1 MHALGHAC
9 IFIERTIRG
18 TWCVSEGIHHARV
31 LQRYRWFVL
40 LVGSVFAA
48 AVIIGF
54 SSEPEGA
61 VASASAESTG
71 APDEPVSGSGIRV
84 EVSGAVRVPGVYAL
98 PDGARLI
105 DAITAAGGWGERID
119 PLRIEICLNL
129 AAPLTDGSAIRIPSR
144 DDRFLLG
151 VQGILCGALYAA
163 PGEIAAV
170 DVAGSVASTATGG
183 KIDLNTATAEQ
194 LDTLPGIGPVTA
206 AKIIAARKE
215 APFLIADDLR
225 TRGLISDR
233 VLQQIRPLVTP

>member
-1 MHALGHAC
+1 MSFALVLSLSATPEYAVEPTSTESSGATEDA
-9 IFIERTIRG
+9 IQG
-18 TWCVSEGIHHARV
+18 TE
-31 LQRYRWFVL
+31 L
-40 LVGSVFAA
+40 
-48 AVIIGF
+48 
-54 SSEPEGA
+54 
-61 VASASAESTG
+61 
-71 APDEPVSGSGIRV
+71 RV
-84 EVSGAVRVPGVYAL
+84 EVSGAVAIPGVYAL
-98 PDGARLI
+98 PAGSRLI

-151 VQGILCGALYAA
+151 VQGILCGTLYAG
-163 PGEIAAV
+163 PGEIAAT
-170 DVAGSVASTATGG
+170 DVAGSAATTATGG

-215 APFLIADDLR
+215 APFLIVDDLR
-225 TRGLISDR
+225 TRGIISDR

>member
-1 MHALGHAC
+1 M
-9 IFIERTIRG
+9 
-18 TWCVSEGIHHARV
+18 
-31 LQRYRWFVL
+31 LQHYRWPAL
-40 LVGSVFAA
+40 LGGTLLFTFLALVSTADPEP
-48 AVIIGF
+48 IGMLIPL
-54 SSEPEGA
+54 SSPPGA
-61 VASASAESTG
+61 E
-71 APDEPVSGSGIRV
+71 APAPINQLRV
-84 EVSGAVRVPGVYAL
+84 EVSGAVAIPGVYAL
-98 PDGARLI
+98 PAGSRLI

-151 VQGILCGALYAA
+151 VQGILCGTLYAA
-163 PGEIAAV
+163 PGDIAAT
-170 DVAGSVASTATGG
+170 DVAGTVATTATGG

-215 APFLIADDLR
+215 APFLIVDDLR
-225 TRGLISDR
+225 TRGIINDR

>member
-1 MHALGHAC
+1 MLQHYRWPALLGGILLLAVLALGSTADPEP
-9 IFIERTIRG
+9 IGMLTS
-18 TWCVSEGIHHARV
+18 VSS
-31 LQRYRWFVL
+31 YP
-40 LVGSVFAA
+40 AA
-48 AVIIGF
+48 EV
-54 SSEPEGA
+54 
-61 VASASAESTG
+61 SA
-71 APDEPVSGSGIRV
+71 PVDQLRV
-84 EVSGAVRVPGVYAL
+84 EVSGAVRIPGVYAL
-98 PDGARLI
+98 PPGSRLI

-151 VQGILCGALYAA
+151 VQGILCGTLYAA
-163 PGEIAAV
+163 PGDIAAA
-170 DVAGSVASTATGG
+170 DVAGSVATTATGG

-215 APFLIADDLR
+215 TPFLIVDDLR
-225 TRGLISDR
+225 TRGIISDR

>member
-1 MHALGHAC
+1 
-9 IFIERTIRG
+9 
-18 TWCVSEGIHHARV
+18 
-31 LQRYRWFVL
+31 L
-40 LVGSVFAA
+40 LPAGS
-48 AVIIGF
+48 
-54 SSEPEGA
+54 
-61 VASASAESTG
+61 
-71 APDEPVSGSGIRV
+71 
-84 EVSGAVRVPGVYAL
+84 
-98 PDGARLI
+98 RLI

-151 VQGILCGALYAA
+151 VQGILCGTLYAA
-163 PGEIAAV
+163 PGDIAAT
-170 DVAGSVASTATGG
+170 DVAGSVATTATGG

-215 APFLIADDLR
+215 APFLIVDDLR
-225 TRGLISDR
+225 TRGIISDR